1 METILFEYAVL
12 VEGDMLI
19 VWYYLRM
26 EAYFINELFTEYKP
40 L

>member
-1 METILFEYAVL
+1 METILLEYAVL

-19 VWYYLRM
+19 VWYDLRI
-26 EAYFINELFTEYKP
+26 EAYFINELFTEHKP